1 MRKNGF
7 WQGRGLIMRLAV
19 IGVTG
24 HVEYAVRTLAM
35 RDDLELVGVAPGN
48 PEENIHPFMD
58 AIIKKG
64 FCPKVYRSW
73 REMLDEAR
81 PDVVSVAPWF
91 CYAAQISIE
100 CLRRGIHVY
109 SEKPLATTMEE
120 LEELTGV
127 WEQSGCS
134 LDGMFG
140 LRYTPWFLAVRK
152 AVEDGEIG
160 QVRLV
165 HGQKSYKMGRRS
177 PLYYRQELYG
187 GILPWVGIHAMDWAT
202 QLGGSCQW
210 VKGLHSRQEN
220 RGHGELEVSSAALME
235 LENGV
240 IATVTADFFRPDGAA
255 RHDDDRLRVTGTK
268 GMIEAVDGRVF
279 LENEQPK
286 RELILPE
293 APAPMADFL
302 DSIGKERAKELA
314 RAALSVTRAA
324 LLARESAD
332 GK

>member
-1 MRKNGF
+1 MN
-7 WQGRGLIMRLAV
+7 MRLAI

-24 HVEYAVRTLAM
+24 HVGYVLETLAL
-35 RDDLELVGVAPGN
+35 RRDLELVGAAPGN
-48 PEENIHPFMD
+48 LEENIQPFMD
-58 AIIKKG
+58 ALSKKG
-64 FCPKVYRSW
+64 FSPKGYGDW
-73 REMLDEAR
+73 REMLDEAK
-81 PDVVSVAPWF
+81 PEVVSIAPWF
-91 CYAAQISIE
+91 CYAADISME
-100 CLRRGIHVY
+100 CLKRGIHVY
-109 SEKPLATTMEE
+109 SEKPLATTLDKLDE
-120 LEELTGV
+120 LMAV
-127 WEQSGCS
+127 WEKSGCS

-140 LRYTPWFLAVRK
+140 LRYTPWFLAVRQ
-152 AVEDGEIG
+152 AVEQGEIG
-160 QVRLV
+160 EVRQI
-165 HGQKSYKMGRRS
+165 HGQKSYKLGRRS
-177 PLYYRQELYG
+177 ALYYKQELYS

-202 QLGGSCQW
+202 QLGGSCSW
-210 VKGLHSRQEN
+210 VKGLHSRREN

-240 IATVTADFFRPDGAA
+240 IATVTADFFRPAGSA

-279 LENEQPK
+279 LENELPK

-302 DSIGKERAKELA
+302 DSIGTQRATQLA

-332 GK
+332 GR